1 MFDPIKTDPFKTH
14 KLLCDDYIRYIQT
27 ILGFNNI
34 NLEKERKNLLREYG
48 LLFQAPRF
56 EPIFPY
62 PSSEKTLSQLCHDLQ
77 LPAELGEFIATGGE
91 EGLAPIDRPLFKHQ
105 TEAIEASVIE
115 GKDVVVTTGTGSGKT
130 ECFLLPI
137 FSYLIKESRGWTGY
151 GDRLDRPWWLSQQ
164 HSSRKRIPQRHG
176 ENRPAA
182 IRALIL
188 YPLNA
193 LVEDQLMR
201 LRWACDSPEAHHWLN
216 TNRSKNRFY
225 FGRYTGL
232 TPVSGKEKTGS
243 NASLQ
248 RLRTELD
255 KLHRQAEKVRDSEEK
270 RYYFPS
276 TDIATAEMWSRW
288 DMQDHPPD
296 IFITNYSMLNIMLT
310 RDIEQSIFEKTKE
323 WLQKEDSVFHL
334 VVDEL
339 HSYRGTAGSEVAY
352 LLRTLFN
359 RLNLDLDSPKLR
371 IIASSASLEGDE
383 GNKYLRQFFAREK
396 DFKIIPSPKFP
407 DKTSELQECLQH
419 AEEFEKIN
427 KNEDSNQLD
436 NIHKDHIKSAVAQLC
451 NRDGKLQAL
460 TIEEMCKT
468 ANEVSSTTI
477 SEDAIRGLIR
487 YLIQQED
494 TTTGKALLP
503 LRVHYFF
510 KNFEGLWA
518 CSNSHCQG
526 ENDDALIGKLF
537 TNRRILCD
545 ECGSRVLELL
555 TCETC
560 GDIFLGGYKQ
570 QISEEAQGWYLSG
583 DYQDLA
589 GLPEKGIRDRNYNT
603 YAIFWQKTQFPG
615 RERWTKNKI
624 QRRWAS
630 AKFSPSDGTLMLDSS
645 SDANGY
651 SYHIDNPEEWCSE
664 IPKFCPNCDD
674 RREFKNIKIIINGK
688 EQAHS
693 TIRSSRTG
701 LQKIIQIFSQSLQS
715 TVKDKS
721 KRKTIIFSDSRQ
733 DAAKYAV
740 GIQWSHYQDMI
751 RLVAI
756 EAMKKQAGD
765 KDLETLYAFQ
775 NGEVDFR
782 VARSAI
788 RNLREKYPD
797 LKQFFYDIED
807 AFDDEIPLTSEQQN
821 QLTALGG
828 NYPFTTLQL
837 DCFNEFIHLGMNPGG
852 YGNKVDFSREKG
864 RNDKWLQHK
873 WEKMF
878 QWSDNGV
885 TLRPPQ
891 QLEPHQN
898 RLLVNME
905 NELKRIISEQLLFA
919 RRHMG
924 LEGLGLAWCEPYT
937 DADKWNIQNIVVSE
951 MMAAVTRIL
960 AEGRYTTIYD
970 TNPDQLRNPP
980 FLRTYIEKSAE
991 RFGYPANELIEA
1003 IEAQQESSESFEN
1016 YRVRLENLNLRLP
1029 QGDTIFQCPTCRRK
1043 HLYKAS
1049 GICTSTFCFNPLV
1062 EIDKD
1067 DDEFKDFGGYYAYY
1081 ADSEKSGIEPYRFH
1095 CEELTAQTDSEVR
1108 PNRQRW
1114 FQNVILD
1121 DENKLTDEI
1130 DLLSVTT
1137 TMEAGVDIGGLSIVL
1152 LGNVPPQ
1159 RFNYQ
1164 QRVGRAGRRGEP
1176 IAYALTL
1183 CRLLTHD
1190 DHYFSNTGEITNTP
1204 TPSPYLD
1211 LRSLDIIK
1219 RVLAKEVLFQT
1230 FPQSNT
1236 EASSESNVHG
1246 NFGKVEDWTT
1256 NQGRLATWI
1265 KNHQAEIQQIVQV
1278 LEAQT
1283 ELESQNGTDTLI
1295 NWVTDELENEITEC
1309 AQKHPF
1315 SDDDLSQAL
1324 AESGLLPMFGF
1335 PTGVRYLYHQQP
1347 RVSNWPPTSGVV
1359 DRDIELAISQFA
1371 PGSETIKDKKIHT
1384 SIGIV
1389 SYKREQGKIVTD
1401 SGIAHD
1407 KPVSIGFCDK
1417 CKAIFVEDEHIVEG
1431 NCSICGSDTFDIIQS
1446 IEPKGFLTN
1455 FMPDDAHESFNWSP
1469 RSTYARL
1476 PSDTLTDLNPEHN
1489 FRWVTAEK
1497 LRLISINTNNDQFF
1511 TLKRKRNSK
1520 ALVSPK
1526 VCREL
1531 AEKSDNYFFDEE
1543 NYFENSG
1550 QELEAA
1556 LYAAKTT
1563 DVLLI
1568 EVDKLS
1574 VGILPNQGEEY
1585 WRAALYSFGFLF
1597 RQFVASELD
1606 VSPNELRVEIRPIS
1620 TEVDGIY
1627 KQQIFIADALANGAG
1642 YCRYLGEFN
1651 AKGELRLIEYLR
1663 NMIDPDKKFSK
1674 GLIAHGSDCDSSCYN
1689 KGCMRDYSNIAYH
1702 PFLDWRLGLDVAK
1715 LCLQKNYQIDLQK
1728 DYWSALVDPVK
1739 KNLRELHP
1747 SLELKDYNGVPVF
1760 EDQTQQRAFILH
1772 HPLASTGDWA
1782 GAHIASAI
1790 ADLDET
1796 GFKVEYIN
1804 IFDAIRRVSVVM
1816 NTLNRK
1822 S

>member
-1 MFDPIKTDPFKTH
+1 MSDTIKTDPFKAH
-14 KLLCDDYIRYIQT
+14 ELLCDDYIRYIQT

-34 NLEKERKNLLREYG
+34 NLEKEREKLLREYG

-62 PSSEKTLSQLCHDLQ
+62 PSSEKTLLQLCHDLQ
-77 LPAELGEFIATGGE
+77 LPSELGEFIATGGE

-105 TEAIEASVIE
+105 AEAIEASVIE

-137 FSYLIKESRGWTGY
+137 FSYLIKESRGWTDY
-151 GDRLDRPWWLSQQ
+151 GDRLDRPWWLYQQ

-201 LRWACDSPEAHHWLN
+201 LRRACDSPEAHHWLN

-243 NASLQ
+243 NASIQ

-276 TDIATAEMWSRW
+276 TDMATAEMWSRW

-359 RLNLDLDSPKLR
+359 RLDLDLDSPKLR

-396 DFKIIPSPKFP
+396 DFKIIPSPKLP
-407 DKTSELQECLQH
+407 DKTSELRECLQY

-451 NRDGKLQAL
+451 NRDGKLHAL

-494 TTTGKALLP
+494 TKTGKALLP

-518 CSNSHCQG
+518 CSNSCCQG
-526 ENDDALIGKLF
+526 ENGDALIGKLF
-537 TNRRILCD
+537 TNRRILCN

-570 QISEEAQGWYLSG
+570 QISENAQGWYLSG

-603 YAIFWQKTQFPG
+603 YAIFWQKTQFPV
-615 RERWTKNKI
+615 REKWNKNKVL
-624 QRRWAS
+624 RRWAP
-630 AKFSPSDGTLMLDSS
+630 AKFSPSDGTLTLDSS
-645 SDANGY
+645 SGANGY

-674 RREFKNIKIIINGK
+674 RREFKNIKIIINSK

-715 TVKDKS
+715 TVKES
-721 KRKTIIFSDSRQ
+721 SERKTIIFSDSRQ

-765 KDLETLYAFQ
+765 KDLETLNAFQ
-775 NGEVDFR
+775 NGEVNIR
-782 VARSAI
+782 SARDAI

-797 LKQFFYDIED
+797 LKHFFYDIED
-807 AFDDEIPLTSEQQN
+807 AFYDEKPLTSEQQN
-821 QLTALGG
+821 QLTALVG
-828 NYPFTTLQL
+828 NYPFTTLQQ

-864 RNDKWLQHK
+864 KNDKWLQHK
-873 WEKMF
+873 WEKIF
-878 QWSDNGV
+878 QWNEDSV
-885 TLRPPQ
+885 TLRPSH

-898 RLLVNME
+898 RLLVNIE
-905 NELKRIISEQLLFA
+905 NELKRIINEQLLFA

-937 DADKWNIQNIVVSE
+937 DADKWHIQEIAVSE

-970 TNPDQLRNPP
+970 TNPDQPKNPP

-991 RFGYPANELIEA
+991 RFGYPAGELLRTVE
-1003 IEAQQESSESFEN
+1003 EQQESSDSFEN
-1016 YRVRLENLNLRLP
+1016 YRVRVENLNLRLP
-1029 QGDTIFQCPTCRRK
+1029 QGDTIFQCPKCRRK

-1062 EIDKD
+1062 KIDKD

-1081 ADSEKSGIEPYRFH
+1081 AESEKSGIEPYRFH
-1095 CEELTAQTDSEVR
+1095 CEELTAQTDSEER

-1121 DENKLTDEI
+1121 DENKRTDEI

-1176 IAYALTL
+1176 TAYALTL

-1190 DHYFSNTGEITNTP
+1190 DHYFSNTSEITNTP

-1230 FPQSNT
+1230 FPQSET
-1236 EASSESNVHG
+1236 EANSKNNIHG
-1246 NFGKVEDWTT
+1246 NFGNVEDWTT
-1256 NQGRLATWI
+1256 NWERLSTWI
-1265 KNHQAEIQQIVQV
+1265 NTQQSQIRQIVQV
-1278 LEAQT
+1278 LVAQT
-1283 ELESQNGTDTLI
+1283 ELASQNGTAELI
-1295 NWVTDELENEITEC
+1295 NWVTNQLENEITEC
-1309 AQKHPF
+1309 AKKHPF
-1315 SDDDLSQAL
+1315 RDDDLSQAL

-1335 PTGVRYLYHQQP
+1335 PTSVRYLYHQQP

-1389 SYKREQGKIVTD
+1389 SYKRERNRIVTD

-1417 CKAIFVEDEHIVEG
+1417 CKAIFAEDEHIEEG
-1431 NCSICGSDTFDIIQS
+1431 NCSICGSDTFEIIQS

-1455 FMPDDAHESFNWSP
+1455 FMPDDAHESFNWTP

-1476 PSDTLTDLNPEHN
+1476 PSDTLTGLKPEHN

-1511 TLKRKRNSK
+1511 TLKRKRNSE
-1520 ALVSPK
+1520 AFVSPK

-1543 NYFENSG
+1543 NDLERG
-1550 QELEAA
+1550 EQELVTA

-1568 EVDKLS
+1568 EVDELP
-1574 VGILPNQGEEY
+1574 VGVLPNQGEEY

-1597 RQFVASELD
+1597 RQFVSSELD
-1606 VSPNELRVEIRPIS
+1606 VSPNELRVEIRPMS
-1620 TEVDGIY
+1620 TEADGIY

-1642 YCRYLGEFN
+1642 YCRYLGESN
-1651 AKGELRLIEYLR
+1651 TKSELRLIEYLR
-1663 NMIDPDKKFSK
+1663 NMIDHDKNFSK

-1715 LCLQKNYQIDLQK
+1715 LCLQKNYQMDLQK
-1728 DYWSALVDPVK
+1728 DYWATLVDPVK
-1739 KNLRELHP
+1739 KNLIELCP
-1747 SLELKDYNGVPVF
+1747 SLERKDYNGVPVLRIKRSRKHLF
-1760 EDQTQQRAFILH
+1760 CITHLH
-1772 HPLASTGDWA
+1772 QLEIGQGHTSHLLLLTLMKL
-1782 GAHIASAI
+1782 
-1790 ADLDET
+1790 DL
-1796 GFKVEYIN
+1796 K
-1804 IFDAIRRVSVVM
+1804 
-1816 NTLNRK
+1816 
-1822 S
+1822 

>member
-27 ILGFNNI
+27 ILGFNNV
-34 NLEKERKNLLREYG
+34 NLEKEREKLLRKDG
-48 LLFQAPRF
+48 LLFQPPRF

-62 PSSEKTLSQLCHDLQ
+62 PSSGKTLSDLCHNSQ
-77 LPAELGEFIATGGE
+77 LPSELGDFLAVGGAD
-91 EGLAPIDRPLFKHQ
+91 GLAPIDRSLYDHQ
-105 TEAIEASVIE
+105 VDAIKASAID

-137 FSYLIKESRGWTGY
+137 FSYLIKESRDWTDY
-151 GDRLDRPWWLSQQ
+151 RDRPDRPWWLYQQ
-164 HSSRKRIPQRHG
+164 HSSKKRIPQRQG
-176 ENRPAA
+176 EIRPAA

-201 LRWACDSPEAHHWLN
+201 LRRACDSPEAHHWLN
-216 TNRSKNRFY
+216 ANRGNNRFY

-232 TPVSGKEKTGS
+232 TPVSGQEKSDS
-243 NASLQ
+243 NTNIQ
-248 RLRTELD
+248 RLRTELE
-255 KLHRQAEKVRDSEEK
+255 KLHKQAEKVRNSEER
-270 RYYFPS
+270 RYFFPS

-288 DMQDHPPD
+288 DMQGHPPD

-310 RDIEQSIFEKTKE
+310 RDIEQPIFEKTKK
-323 WLQKEDSVFHL
+323 WLEKEDSVFHL

-359 RLNLDLDSPKLR
+359 RLDLDLDSRKLR

-407 DKTSELQECLQH
+407 DKSSELQECLQH
-419 AEEFEKIN
+419 AKEFEKVN
-427 KNEDSNQLD
+427 NDEDSTQLD
-436 NIHKDHIKSAVAQLC
+436 NIPKEHIKSAVAQLC
-451 NRDGKLQAL
+451 NRDRKLHAL
-460 TIEEMCKT
+460 TIEEMHKT
-468 ANEVSSTTI
+468 ASEVSSTSI

-487 YLIQQED
+487 YLIQQKDPE
-494 TTTGKALLP
+494 TGKALLP
-503 LRVHYFF
+503 LRVHFFF

-526 ENDDALIGKLF
+526 ENNDALIGKLF
-537 TNRRILCD
+537 TNRRVLCD

-560 GDIFLGGYKQ
+560 GELFLGGYKQ
-570 QISEEAQGWYLSG
+570 QILGDSQGWYLSG

-603 YAIFWQKTQFPG
+603 YALFWQKGQILT
-615 RERWTKNKI
+615 REKWSKNKI
-624 QRRWAS
+624 QRRWTA
-630 AKFSPSDGTLMLDSS
+630 AKFSPSDGTLTLDSS
-645 SDANGY
+645 ANSNGY

-664 IPKFCPNCDD
+664 IPKFCPNCGDYRD
-674 RREFKNIKIIINGK
+674 YTREKIIANGK
-688 EQAHS
+688 EQAPS

-701 LQKIIQIFSQSLQS
+701 LQKIIQIFTQTLQS
-715 TVKDKS
+715 TVKES
-721 KRKTIIFSDSRQ
+721 PERKTIIFSDSRQ

-751 RLVAI
+751 RLIAV

-765 KDLETLYAFQ
+765 KDLEILHAFQ
-775 NGEVDFR
+775 NGEVNFR
-782 VARSAI
+782 VALKAA

-797 LKQFFYDIED
+797 QKQFFYDIED
-807 AFDDEIPLTSEQQN
+807 AFYDEKPLTSEQQI
-821 QLTALGG
+821 QLAALGG
-828 NYPFTTLQL
+828 NYPFTTLQQ
-837 DCFNEFIHLGMNPGG
+837 DCFNEFIQLGMNPGG

-864 RNDKWLQHK
+864 RNDKWIQHK
-873 WEKMF
+873 WERIF
-878 QWSDNGV
+878 QWNEDGV
-885 TLRPPQ
+885 TLRPSH

-898 RLLVNME
+898 RLLVNIE
-905 NELKRIISEQLLFA
+905 NELKRIINEQLLFA

-937 DADKWNIQNIVVSE
+937 DTDKWHIQEIAVSE

-970 TNPDQLRNPP
+970 TNPNQLKNPG

-991 RFGYPANELIEA
+991 RFGYLADELLGAVE
-1003 IEAQQESSESFEN
+1003 EQQESSDSFEN
-1016 YRVRLENLNLRLP
+1016 YRVRVENLNLHLP
-1029 QGDTIFQCPTCRRK
+1029 QGNTIFQCPKCRRK

-1062 EIDKD
+1062 EINKG
-1067 DDEFKDFGGYYAYY
+1067 DDEFKEFGGYYAYY

-1095 CEELTAQTDSEVR
+1095 CEELTAQTDSEER

-1121 DENKLTDEI
+1121 DENKRTDEI

-1137 TMEAGVDIGGLSIVL
+1137 TMEAGVDIGALSIVL

-1211 LRSLDIIK
+1211 LQSLDIIK

-1230 FPQSNT
+1230 FPQSDT
-1236 EASSESNVHG
+1236 EASSGSNVHG

-1283 ELESQNGTDTLI
+1283 ELESQNGIDALI

-1309 AQKHPF
+1309 ARKHPF

-1417 CKAIFVEDEHIVEG
+1417 CKAIFAENEHIVEG
-1431 NCSICGSDTFDIIQS
+1431 NCSICGSDTFEIIQS
-1446 IEPKGFLTN
+1446 IEPKGFLTT

-1531 AEKSDNYFFDEE
+1531 AEKRDNYFFDEE
-1543 NYFENSG
+1543 NYFEKGG

-1606 VSPNELRVEIRPIS
+1606 VSPNELRVEIRPIP
-1620 TEVDGIY
+1620 TKVDGIY

-1702 PFLDWRLGLDVAK
+1702 PFLDWRLGLDVAQ
-1715 LCLQKNYQIDLQK
+1715 LCLQENYQMDLQK
-1728 DYWSALVDPVK
+1728 DYWFSLIDLVE
-1739 KNLRELHP
+1739 KNLIELHP
-1747 SLELKDYNGVPVF
+1747 SLERKDYNGAPVF
-1760 EDQTQQRAFILH
+1760 EDQTQERAFILH

-1782 GAHIASAI
+1782 GPHIADAI
-1790 ADLDET
+1790 VDLEDA
-1796 GFKVEYIN
+1796 GFNVEYIN
-1804 IFDAIRRVSVVM
+1804 IFDAIRRVSVVI
-1816 NTLNRK
+1816 NTLNQK